1 MAGRTV
7 PPAVLHELS
16 GAHLENIV
24 LHHLMCW
31 REGRVEHTEILYW
44 RTTTGD
50 EVDFVIETGGRVLP
64 IEIKARSRLRLA
76 YAATLR
82 AFRTEYGTTS
92 RAGLLLH
99 TVETFQ

>member
-50 EVDFVIETGGRVLP
+50 EVDFVIETGGPGATDRNQSQVATSLGLRRDA
-64 IEIKARSRLRLA
+64 ARISN
-76 YAATLR
+76 
-82 AFRTEYGTTS
+82 
-92 RAGLLLH
+92 
-99 TVETFQ
+99 